1 MGESGYKNPPKH
13 SRFQKGCS
21 GNPAGRPKGSKN
33 TLKLLDAVLEQKIKI
48 QQEGKTVSITKK
60 QAMLMQLVNA
70 AVKGEI
76 KAIAAL
82 FPYMIQMDMK
92 EEKTLE
98 NASLSQDDE
107 EIIKQFL
114 EQNTGVNN
122 YEKSN

>member
-1 MGESGYKNPPKH
+1 MSESGYKNPPKH
-13 SRFQKGCS
+13 SRFQKGRS

-48 QQEGKTVSITKK
+48 QQEGKTISITKK

-82 FPYMIQMDMK
+82 FPYMMQLDMK
-92 EEKTLE
+92 EEQSLE
-98 NASLSQDDE
+98 TNKLSLKDE
-107 EIIKQFL
+107 EILQQFL
-114 EQNTGVNN
+114 EENKQESKND
-122 YEKSN
+122 

>member
-1 MGESGYKNPPKH
+1 MSESGYKNPPKH
-13 SRFQKGCS
+13 TRFQKGRS

-48 QQEGKTVSITKK
+48 QQEGKTISITKK

-82 FPYMIQMDMK
+82 FPYMMQLDMK
-92 EEKTLE
+92 EEQSLE
-98 NASLSQDDE
+98 TNKLSLKDE
-107 EIIKQFL
+107 EILQQFL
-114 EQNTGVNN
+114 EENKQESKND
-122 YEKSN
+122 

>member
-1 MGESGYKNPPKH
+1 MSESGSKNPPKH
-13 SRFQKGCS
+13 SRFQKGRS

-48 QQEGKTVSITKK
+48 QQEGKTISITKK

-82 FPYMIQMDMK
+82 FPYMMQLDMK
-92 EEKTLE
+92 EEQSLE
-98 NASLSQDDE
+98 TSKLSLKDE
-107 EIIKQFL
+107 EILQQFL
-114 EQNTGVNN
+114 EENKQESKND
-122 YEKSN
+122 

>member
-1 MGESGYKNPPKH
+1 MSESGYKNPPKH

-21 GNPAGRPKGSKN
+21 GSPAGRPKGSKN

-48 QQEGKTVSITKK
+48 QQEGKTISITKK

-82 FPYMIQMDMK
+82 FPYMMQLDMK
-92 EEKTLE
+92 EEQSLE
-98 NASLSQDDE
+98 TSKLSLKDE
-107 EIIKQFL
+107 EILQQFL
-114 EQNTGVNN
+114 EENKQESKND
-122 YEKSN
+122 

>member
-1 MGESGYKNPPKH
+1 MSESGYKNPPKH

>member
-1 MGESGYKNPPKH
+1 MSESGYKNPPKH
-13 SRFQKGCS
+13 SRFQKGRS

-48 QQEGKTVSITKK
+48 QQEGKTISITKK

-82 FPYMIQMDMK
+82 FPYMMQLDMK
-92 EEKTLE
+92 EEQSMETSKL
-98 NASLSQDDE
+98 SLKDE
-107 EIIKQFL
+107 EILQQFL
-114 EQNTGVNN
+114 EENKQESKND
-122 YEKSN
+122 

>member
-1 MGESGYKNPPKH
+1 MSESGYKNPPKH

-21 GNPAGRPKGSKN
+21 GNPIGRPKGSKN

-48 QQEGKTVSITKK
+48 QQEGKTISITKK

-82 FPYMIQMDMK
+82 FPYMMQLDMK
-92 EEKTLE
+92 EEQSLE
-98 NASLSQDDE
+98 TNKLSLKDE
-107 EIIKQFL
+107 EILQQFL
-114 EQNTGVNN
+114 EENKQESKNG
-122 YEKSN
+122 

>member
-1 MGESGYKNPPKH
+1 MRESGYKNPPKH
-13 SRFQKGCS
+13 SRFQKGRS

-48 QQEGKTVSITKK
+48 QQEGKTISITKK

-82 FPYMIQMDMK
+82 FPYMMQLDMK
-92 EEKTLE
+92 EEQSLE
-98 NASLSQDDE
+98 TNKLSLKDE
-107 EIIKQFL
+107 EILQQFL
-114 EQNTGVNN
+114 EENKQESKND
-122 YEKSN
+122 

>member
-1 MGESGYKNPPKH
+1 MSESGYKNPPKH
-13 SRFQKGCS
+13 SRFQKGFS

-82 FPYMIQMDMK
+82 FPYMMQLDMK
-92 EEKTLE
+92 EEQSLE
-98 NASLSQDDE
+98 TSKLSLRDE
-107 EIIKQFL
+107 EILQQFL
-114 EQNTGVNN
+114 EQNKQENRN
-122 YEKSN
+122 D

>member
-1 MGESGYKNPPKH
+1 MSESGYKNPPKH
-13 SRFQKGCS
+13 SRFQKGRS

-48 QQEGKTVSITKK
+48 QQEGKTISITKK

-82 FPYMIQMDMK
+82 FPYMMQLDMK
-92 EEKTLE
+92 EEQSLE
-98 NASLSQDDE
+98 TSKLSLKDE
-107 EIIKQFL
+107 EILQQFL
-114 EQNTGVNN
+114 EENKQESKND
-122 YEKSN
+122 

>member
-1 MGESGYKNPPKH
+1 MSKSGYKNPPKH
-13 SRFQKGCS
+13 SRFQKGRS

-48 QQEGKTVSITKK
+48 QQEGKTISITKK

-82 FPYMIQMDMK
+82 FPYMMQLDMK
-92 EEKTLE
+92 EEQSLE
-98 NASLSQDDE
+98 TSKLSLKDE
-107 EIIKQFL
+107 EILQQFL
-114 EQNTGVNN
+114 EENKQESKND
-122 YEKSN
+122 

>member
-1 MGESGYKNPPKH
+1 MSESGYKNPPNH
-13 SRFQKGCS
+13 SRFQKGRS

-48 QQEGKTVSITKK
+48 QQEGKTISITKK

-82 FPYMIQMDMK
+82 FPYMMQLDMK
-92 EEKTLE
+92 EEQSMETSKL
-98 NASLSQDDE
+98 SLKDE
-107 EIIKQFL
+107 EILQQFL
-114 EQNTGVNN
+114 EENRQESKND
-122 YEKSN
+122 

>member
-1 MGESGYKNPPKH
+1 MSESGYKNPPKH

-48 QQEGKTVSITKK
+48 QQEGKTISITKK